1 MPYDL
6 RSALSGVTSFP
17 VVLTAPLTVPKLVT
31 TIENNVPGKS
41 HWRKAGYVQAVAST
55 NIGAT
60 TGRSQ
65 MVLFGQQELDL
76 EVPAY
81 PYQLRFEP
89 CHYVIRY
96 SLYLYEKDKAWAD
109 GTPSVPLVETA
120 KGRVRRVIFYTP
132 NTLPTLV
139 LQRREN
145 RISATLY
152 NASTSLIYIGFSSN
166 LSPSNSPETLYPGG
180 QWVSDGGDIG
190 EIWMLSDTDSATSLQ
205 IIEYSQD

>member
-1 MPYDL
+1 MPYTE
-6 RSALSGVTSFP
+6 RAAVSGITSFP
-17 VVLTAPLTVPKLVT
+17 VILTAQLTVPKLVT

-41 HWRKAGYVQAVAST
+41 HWRKAGYAQAVALT
-55 NIGAT
+55 NIGLTA
-60 TGRSQ
+60 GRSQ

-89 CHYVIRY
+89 CHYVIKY
-96 SLYLYEKDKAWAD
+96 SLYLYEKDTAWAD

-120 KGRVRRVIFYTP
+120 KGRVRRTIFYTP
-132 NTLPTLV
+132 NTVPTQV
-139 LQRREN
+139 LQKREN
-145 RISATLY
+145 RTSATLY

-166 LSPSNSPETLYPGG
+166 LTPSNAPEILYPGG

-190 EIWMLSDTDSATSLQ
+190 EIWMMSDTDSSTSLQ
-205 IIEYSQD
+205 IIEYAQD

>member
-6 RSALSGVTSFP
+6 RTAVSGMTSFP
-17 VVLTAPLTVPKLVT
+17 VILTAPLTVPKLVA

-55 NIGAT
+55 NIGLT

-89 CHYVIRY
+89 CHYVIKY

-109 GTPSVPLVETA
+109 GTPSVPIVETA
-120 KGRVRRVIFYTP
+120 KGKVRRVIFYTP
-132 NTLPTLV
+132 NTLPALA
-139 LQRREN
+139 LQQREN
-145 RISATLY
+145 RTSATLY

-166 LSPSNSPETLYPGG
+166 LSPSNALETLYPGG

-190 EIWMLSDTDSATSLQ
+190 EIWMMSDTVSSTSLQ